1 MKPYG
6 VTKREMTE
14 EPFVKKGSY
23 GRYQQ
28 TRSKL
33 GYKVQCKAAK
43 SRARMKSK
51 SIIRDEISQNCT
63 EIGGLQNE

>member
-6 VTKREMTE
+6 VTKGETIN

-43 SRARMKSK
+43 SRARAEGKAAVMKELLSLP
-51 SIIRDEISQNCT
+51 QY
-63 EIGGLQNE
+63 

>member
-1 MKPYG
+1 MKAYG

-14 EPFVKKGSY
+14 EPFVRKGPY
-23 GRYQQ
+23 GRYKQ

-43 SRARMKSK
+43 SRARAHSQ
-51 SIIRDEISQNCT
+51 SIIRAELKNIT
-63 EIGGLQNE
+63 G